1 MTSELF
7 HNSAS
12 ATSLEARR
20 VGVVRYGD
28 DAPASAEDVVATEEP
43 LEIRLGFLLRG
54 KPAQKSVSV
63 TMRTPGHDR
72 ELAAGFLYGEGM
84 LYSAEDI
91 EGFEL
96 CAGPEDDA
104 PNENILRVHL
114 ADHVEVDTAALTRHF
129 YTTSSC
135 GVCGKASIEAL
146 EVKASPLDA
155 GDDFRVSARLLGE
168 LPGRLREAQ
177 DVFEE
182 TGGLH
187 AAGLFDAAGHLLSV
201 HEDVGRHNAM
211 DKLVGSQFLAGKLP
225 LARTVAVWSGRASF
239 ELVQKAVMAQIPVVV
254 AVGAPSTLAVDLAE
268 QFGVTLVGFARAGRF
283 NIYTHSRRISFTDDD
298 S

>member
-20 VGVVRYGD
+20 VGVVKYGD

-84 LYSAEDI
+84 ISSADDI

-96 CAGPEDDA
+96 CAGPEDDT

-155 GDDFRVSARLLGE
+155 GDDFRVSARFLGE

-187 AAGLFDAAGHLLSV
+187 AAGLFDAAGRLLSV

-211 DKLVGSQFLAGKLP
+211 DKLVGARFLAGKLP
-225 LARTVAVWSGRASF
+225 LARAVVVWSGRASF

-254 AVGAPSTLAVDLAE
+254 AVGAPSSLAVDLAE